1 MEEPAG
7 APVCRTANPGRRPQ
21 DSRPNSARCDFAPTG
36 AGRRRARARFLECRP
51 PAPAHGPAMRAIA
64 GLAAA
69 GGETSCGRIFRPG
82 GQRVKKVL
90 LRNRRLIAES
100 IESLIAAGSLVLS
113 ILLRFDF
120 ALEPFYGKMLLQA
133 LPLLVIVKIAVFRG
147 FGLRDL
153 AWRFIGFP

>member
-1 MEEPAG
+1 M
-7 APVCRTANPGRRPQ
+7 
-21 DSRPNSARCDFAPTG
+21 
-36 AGRRRARARFLECRP
+36 
-51 PAPAHGPAMRAIA
+51 
-64 GLAAA
+64 
-69 GGETSCGRIFRPG
+69 
-82 GQRVKKVL
+82 KKVL

-153 AWRFIGFP
+153 AWRFIGFPDLVRIGAANLAASSAASIMLRLALGSRFPRSLCALVTT